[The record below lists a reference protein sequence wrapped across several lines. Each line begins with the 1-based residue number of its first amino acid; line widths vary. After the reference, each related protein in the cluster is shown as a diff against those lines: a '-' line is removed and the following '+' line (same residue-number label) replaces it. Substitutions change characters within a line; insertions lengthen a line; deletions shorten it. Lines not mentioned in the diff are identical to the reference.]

1 MKMDKKWLMYGLV
14 LVCVIFCSA
23 FIVMPLMNAPVT
35 SAPQGAVT
43 GFILEK
49 DLPAARATA
58 PSYTVMKTESVF
70 EGSEILMT
78 VKENTPKK
86 EEAAVIAEKI
96 LEQYGGLPDDAVL
109 ARVEQ
114 ISLNQYNTKTQL
126 VEEQYPQFT
135 QVIYQQEINGAPV
148 VGPGAE
154 INICLGENGELLQ
167 IEKAW
172 RHVEFAGDVPVIS
185 AAEAYEKLQERD
197 LLVIPQSSLD
207 GVRISD
213 IKLGYYAEHRE
224 HDQEIYSPVW
234 IFYGSKQGRQPF
246 PYLVDARIV

>member
-14 LVCVIFCSA
+14 LVCAIICSA

-70 EGSEILMT
+70 TGSEKLMT

-109 ARVEQ
+109 VKVEQ
-114 ISLNQYNTKTQL
+114 VFLTQYNTRTQS

-234 IFYGSKQGRQPF
+234 IFYGSRQGGQPF
-246 PYLVDARIV
+246 PYLVDARRS

>member
-1 MKMDKKWLMYGLV
+1 MKMDTKWLMYGLV
-14 LVCVIFCSA
+14 LACAIICSA
-23 FIVMPLMNAPVT
+23 FIVMPLMNSPAT
-35 SAPQGAVT
+35 SAPQGAVS

-49 DLPAARATA
+49 DLPEAQATA

-70 EGSEILMT
+70 TGSEKLMT
-78 VKENTPKK
+78 VKENTPSK
-86 EEAAVIAEKI
+86 EEAVAIAEKI

-109 ARVEQ
+109 AKVEQ
-114 ISLNQYNTKTQL
+114 VSLNQYNTKTQS

-135 QVIYQQEINGAPV
+135 QVIYQQEIYGAPV

-185 AAEAYEKLQERD
+185 AAEAYEKLQKRD

-207 GVRISD
+207 GVRVSD
-213 IKLGYYAEHRE
+213 VKLGYYAEHRE

-234 IFYGSKQGRQPF
+234 IFYGSRHGSQPF
-246 PYLVDARIV
+246 PYLVDARRS